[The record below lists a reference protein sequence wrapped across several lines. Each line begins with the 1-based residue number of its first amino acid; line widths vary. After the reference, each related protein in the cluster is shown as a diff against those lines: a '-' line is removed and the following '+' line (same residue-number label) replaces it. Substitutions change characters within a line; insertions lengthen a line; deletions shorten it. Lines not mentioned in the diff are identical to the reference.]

1 MYKLGEKLIATI
13 IVMIILLAQL
23 SLIGIYGNQV
33 YATNQL
39 QNNITQTDTQTE
51 DISAKLENNLI
62 KFMKFSNNGKK
73 GVLLQTKI
81 NSSVVENKVATTQTY
96 IKATSPKINEKEADE
111 IKVTANSTAATN
123 GDKIGV
129 NFTKEN
135 YNINKQDGYVEITV
149 KNEPD
154 SQGQIYWL
162 KNVED
167 EYLITYVYYLTDTQL
182 AKIYDNTELILTT
195 VSKISTN
202 DQKIITKNASSTQTV
217 TEQKG
222 NLIDFSSKMDVAS
235 IGKGYIYTN
244 YESEIKNEN
253 IYNETLTVDMGITSV
268 GEGTSTISFMDKI
281 VATQE
286 KEDKFESVD
295 FALSQEEQNQ
305 AIEQS
310 LALPITTTTNNTYYK
325 NIAINKD
332 MFTKFFGNDG
342 YIKVYNNETLIGTIN
357 KDTVINTENN
367 KVLDLSELKV
377 STIKI
382 ETSKPLVEGTL
393 KLNISK
399 AINSNLT
406 YTKTQMS
413 EFNMLLGSMQI
424 KGIISETAINE
435 SYLARNIKLTE
446 PENKTEILLNNQRLS
461 TLAQNENVE
470 IKAVLRTDSD
480 TCLLYDNPTIKI
492 TLPKYIESINVKSAQ
507 LLFSE
512 ELTIKNAEYLK
523 NPDGTTTINIEI
535 EGKQTKYDIGA
546 ISGGANIV
554 IVADMTVNRLTPS
567 KQENIV
573 MECFNKS
580 KAKISEASNMLYFA
594 APTGIISTNAISNYA
609 EGEGTLRA
617 ITDGKVGTIDTGA
630 ASRIATFNMDMVNN
644 YENTISNVSI
654 LGRMPYKGNK
664 TILTNE
670 DLSSTFGLKLLQKLN
685 VQVADSQGTAIS
697 GMNKTIYYSE
707 NGEATKDVSL
717 NSNGWTTEPQTLDN
731 IKSYLI
737 VCEGAELNIGDIISF
752 NYNAE
757 IPENLEYYQNAF
769 ETYAVYFDN
778 NKTTG
783 TIQDKIESA
792 KLGIT
797 TGESVLLEASMTSNV
812 EEATYVQ
819 SGKFIKYTITAKNT
833 GTKISKNTIAKVAL
847 PDCIRYIEF
856 ITGEAGIYNTIFE
869 KEELTIDLGTINPN
883 DTVTKDFWVVVN
895 NSQDKDTI
903 SVKATITADELVK
916 PINTNEVTNKVKK
929 AIFMIG
935 TSTTTNG
942 IEKLNENDKFNFNIN
957 VSTYKGEAQNT
968 VIISVIP
975 EGLNYK
981 EAKIEYYDTTT
992 GELKE
997 ITDGI
1002 TYDESSKT
1010 VTVNFGTVSESTN
1023 KKIKITSEIGKINE
1037 SDYKKVISNIA
1048 KVKADGIE
1056 EETSNPIYD
1065 TIVRDGIKISQTC
1078 TIPEGTLLSAGEK
1091 YAYKI
1096 TVENIGGKDTTN
1108 ISIVDELPNEL
1119 QYVSTIYSENG
1130 EQVENSSID
1139 ENNKIT
1145 VSLNIAQGE
1154 EQTITINVIA
1164 KELPENKKITNK
1176 VLASTD
1182 TVSTIEANKI
1192 THTIEKVDYVDI
1204 NDPTTQTRKITGT
1217 VWIDKNKDGIKD
1229 EDEERLSGVKVLL
1242 YNNDTKAM
1250 VTDSLGLVS
1259 SITDNEGIYI
1269 FKNIPKGNY
1278 TAIFMY
1284 NTSNYSSTIYR
1295 KDGVSQEKNSDAI
1308 DSKLT
1313 IDGESKVAAIT
1324 EPIVVGNDNIY
1335 NIDLGLVV
1343 NPKFDLRLDKTV
1355 SEITVQNSE
1364 GTTINQFNDT
1374 KLAKQEIVGKYI
1386 DSTTLII
1393 KYNIKVTN
1401 EGAIDAYVKK
1411 IADYV
1416 PSSVGFSTELNK
1428 DWYSGENGTIFNSSL
1443 ANTKL
1448 APGEAKTV
1456 SLLVTMKTSD
1466 SKLGTII
1473 NKAEIY
1479 EASNDLGLEDIDSN
1493 QANKSE
1499 NEDDMSQ
1506 AQVLISI
1513 KTGEAILYIGLAIL
1527 IIAII
1532 GTGIYFINKK
1542 VIK

>member
-1 MYKLGEKLIATI
+1 
-13 IVMIILLAQL
+13 
-23 SLIGIYGNQV
+23 
-33 YATNQL
+33 
-39 QNNITQTDTQTE
+39 
-51 DISAKLENNLI
+51 
-62 KFMKFSNNGKK
+62 
-73 GVLLQTKI
+73 
-81 NSSVVENKVATTQTY
+81 
-96 IKATSPKINEKEADE
+96 
-111 IKVTANSTAATN
+111 
-123 GDKIGV
+123 
-129 NFTKEN
+129 
-135 YNINKQDGYVEITV
+135 
-149 KNEPD
+149 
-154 SQGQIYWL
+154 
-162 KNVED
+162 
-167 EYLITYVYYLTDTQL
+167 
-182 AKIYDNTELILTT
+182 
-195 VSKISTN
+195 
-202 DQKIITKNASSTQTV
+202 
-217 TEQKG
+217 
-222 NLIDFSSKMDVAS
+222 
-235 IGKGYIYTN
+235 
-244 YESEIKNEN
+244 
-253 IYNETLTVDMGITSV
+253 
-268 GEGTSTISFMDKI
+268 
-281 VATQE
+281 
-286 KEDKFESVD
+286 
-295 FALSQEEQNQ
+295 
-305 AIEQS
+305 
-310 LALPITTTTNNTYYK
+310 
-325 NIAINKD
+325 
-332 MFTKFFGNDG
+332 
-342 YIKVYNNETLIGTIN
+342 
-357 KDTVINTENN
+357 
-367 KVLDLSELKV
+367 
-377 STIKI
+377 
-382 ETSKPLVEGTL
+382 
-393 KLNISK
+393 
-399 AINSNLT
+399 
-406 YTKTQMS
+406 
-413 EFNMLLGSMQI
+413 
-424 KGIISETAINE
+424 
-435 SYLARNIKLTE
+435 
-446 PENKTEILLNNQRLS
+446 
-461 TLAQNENVE
+461 
-470 IKAVLRTDSD
+470 
-480 TCLLYDNPTIKI
+480 
-492 TLPKYIESINVKSAQ
+492 
-507 LLFSE
+507 
-512 ELTIKNAEYLK
+512 
-523 NPDGTTTINIEI
+523 
-535 EGKQTKYDIGA
+535 
-546 ISGGANIV
+546 
-554 IVADMTVNRLTPS
+554 
-567 KQENIV
+567 
-573 MECFNKS
+573 
-580 KAKISEASNMLYFA
+580 
-594 APTGIISTNAISNYA
+594 
-609 EGEGTLRA
+609 
-617 ITDGKVGTIDTGA
+617 
-630 ASRIATFNMDMVNN
+630 
-644 YENTISNVSI
+644 
-654 LGRMPYKGNK
+654 
-664 TILTNE
+664 
-670 DLSSTFGLKLLQKLN
+670 
-685 VQVADSQGTAIS
+685 
-697 GMNKTIYYSE
+697 
-707 NGEATKDVSL
+707 
-717 NSNGWTTEPQTLDN
+717 
-731 IKSYLI
+731 
-737 VCEGAELNIGDIISF
+737 
-752 NYNAE
+752 
-757 IPENLEYYQNAF
+757 
-769 ETYAVYFDN
+769 
-778 NKTTG
+778 
-783 TIQDKIESA
+783 
-792 KLGIT
+792 
-797 TGESVLLEASMTSNV
+797 MTSNV

-1259 SITDNEGIYI
+1259 SITDNEGIYT

-1324 EPIVVGNDNIY
+1324 EPIVVENDNIY

-1401 EGAIDAYVKK
+1401 EGAVDAYVKK